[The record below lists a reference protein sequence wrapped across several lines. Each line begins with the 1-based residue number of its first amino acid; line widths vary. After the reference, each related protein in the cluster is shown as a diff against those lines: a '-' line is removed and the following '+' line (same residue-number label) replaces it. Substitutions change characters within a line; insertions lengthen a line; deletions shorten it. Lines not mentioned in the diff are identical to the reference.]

1 MLQAV
6 AVGVRV
12 SLVSD
17 PEGKDDVAAGERVG
31 GMGEREEE

>member
-1 MLQAV
+1 MLQTV
-6 AVGVRV
+6 AVGARV

-31 GMGEREEE
+31 GMGEGEVE